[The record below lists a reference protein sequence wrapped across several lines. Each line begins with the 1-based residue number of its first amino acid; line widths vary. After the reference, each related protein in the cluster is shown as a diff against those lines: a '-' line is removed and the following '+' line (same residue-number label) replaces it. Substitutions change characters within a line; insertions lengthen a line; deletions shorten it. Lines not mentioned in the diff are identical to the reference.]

1 MKKFNKISVI
11 CIALTVVLSGL
22 VYLKVSAE
30 ANTKQIS
37 QIRNECSSLKNT
49 LNQLHVS
56 DALLR
61 VNMGQR
67 YELMSTKLMDRF
79 NSRAASN
86 NFKTDILDESS
97 NKYKSMLDVF
107 RSDYKA
113 YEEKMV
119 LAIKIDCQSEPSV
132 FYDALVSARSSRAQ
146 VYRDVVTLSQQID
159 DYRAAVSQFEK
170 AYQAVGEKG

>member
-1 MKKFNKISVI
+1 MKIPNKIPVI

-30 ANTKQIS
+30 ASPAQIS

-79 NSRAASN
+79 NNRAASN
-86 NFKTDILDESS
+86 NFKTEALSESA
-97 NKYKSMLDVF
+97 NNYKSMLDIF
-107 RSDYKA
+107 RLDYKA

-132 FYDALVSARSSRAQ
+132 FYDALMSARSGRAQ
-146 VYRDVVTLSQQID
+146 VYSDVVKLNQQID

-170 AYQAVGEKG
+170 SYQAVGEKG